1 MARGRIELPHF
12 FEDMM
17 KHLMLTFLSAAV
29 FTVFAGCS
37 QDEPSAEPGA
47 NVKAVEELVRQIED
61 SYVGGDA
68 VCARLYGYLEC
79 GELIDISDLE
89 SSVNTN
95 NLPSDGGS
103 NKYMLGLG
111 SFRTTSNAFQI
122 KTRLAYSLRVVAT
135 IEIVTVNNQR
145 WHRVWI
151 GPIDGSLRTA
161 ELLQAMND
169 DGIDTIVVM
178 ANH

>member
-1 MARGRIELPHF
+1 
-12 FEDMM
+12 M
-17 KHLMLTFLSAAV
+17 KHLMLTFLSSAIV
-29 FTVFAGCS
+29 TVFAGCA
-37 QDEPSAEPGA
+37 QDEPSAESGA

-61 SYVGGDA
+61 TYVGGDA
-68 VCARLYGYLEC
+68 VCARLYSYLEC

-89 SSVNTN
+89 SAVNAN
-95 NLPSDGGS
+95 SLASDSGS
-103 NKYMLGLG
+103 NRYMLGLG

-151 GPIDGSLRTA
+151 GPIDGALRTIK
-161 ELLQAMND
+161 LLQAMND

>member
-1 MARGRIELPHF
+1 
-12 FEDMM
+12 M
-17 KHLMLTFLSAAV
+17 KHLMLTFLSAAIV
-29 FTVFAGCS
+29 TVFAGCA
-37 QDEPSAEPGA
+37 QDEPSAESGA

-61 SYVGGDA
+61 TYVGGDA

-95 NLPSDGGS
+95 SLASDSGS

-111 SFRTTSNAFQI
+111 SFRTTSNAFQM
-122 KTRLAYSLRVVAT
+122 KTRLAYSFRVVAT
-135 IEIVTVNNQR
+135 IEKVAVNDQR

-151 GPIDGSLRTA
+151 GPLDGAKSTIELR
-161 ELLQAMND
+161 QVMND
-169 DGIDTIVVM
+169 DGIDTIVVK
-178 ANH
+178 ANQ

>member
-1 MARGRIELPHF
+1 MTRSGLSQF
-12 FEDMM
+12 FDDMM
-17 KHLMLTFLSAAV
+17 KHLMLTFLSAAIV
-29 FTVFAGCS
+29 TVFAGCA
-37 QDEPSAEPGA
+37 QDEPSAESGA

-61 SYVGGDA
+61 TYVGGNA

-95 NLPSDGGS
+95 SLASDSGS

-111 SFRTTSNAFQI
+111 SFRTTSNAFQM
-122 KTRLAYSLRVVAT
+122 KVRLSFYLKVVAS
-135 IEIVTVNNQR
+135 IESVTVNNQQ

-151 GPIDGSLRTA
+151 GPIDGAKSTIKLR
-161 ELLQAMND
+161 QVMND
-169 DGIDTIVVM
+169 DGIDTIIVK

>member
-1 MARGRIELPHF
+1 
-12 FEDMM
+12 M
-17 KHLMLTFLSAAV
+17 KHLMLTFLSVAV
-29 FTVFAGCS
+29 VTVFAGCT
-37 QDEPSAEPGA
+37 QDDPLAESGA

-61 SYVGGDA
+61 TYGSGGG
-68 VCARLYGYLEC
+68 VCAELYYEDKPGYLEC
-79 GELIDISDLE
+79 GVLIDISDLE

-95 NLPSDGGS
+95 SLASDSGS

-135 IEIVTVNNQR
+135 IEKVTVNNQR

-151 GPIDGSLRTA
+151 GPIDGAKSTIT
-161 ELLQAMND
+161 LLQAMND
-169 DGIDTIVVM
+169 DGIDTIVVK
-178 ANH
+178 ANQ

>member
-1 MARGRIELPHF
+1 
-12 FEDMM
+12 M
-17 KHLMLTFLSAAV
+17 KHLMRTFLSAAIV
-29 FTVFAGCS
+29 TVFAGCA
-37 QDEPSAEPGA
+37 QDEPSAESGA

-61 SYVGGDA
+61 TYVGGDA
-68 VCARLYGYLEC
+68 VCARLYGYVEC
-79 GELIDISDLE
+79 GGLIDISDLE
-89 SSVNTN
+89 SSVNAN
-95 NLPSDGGS
+95 SLASDNGS
-103 NKYMLGLG
+103 NRYMLGLG

-135 IEIVTVNNQR
+135 IEKVTVNNQR

-151 GPIDGSLRTA
+151 GPIDGAKSTIK
-161 ELLQAMND
+161 LLQAMND

>member
-1 MARGRIELPHF
+1 
-12 FEDMM
+12 M
-17 KHLMLTFLSAAV
+17 KHLMRTFLSAAIV
-29 FTVFAGCS
+29 TVFAGCA
-37 QDEPSAEPGA
+37 QDEPSAESGA

-61 SYVGGDA
+61 TYVGGDA
-68 VCARLYGYLEC
+68 VCARLYGYVEC
-79 GELIDISDLE
+79 GGLIDISDLE
-89 SSVNTN
+89 SSVNAN
-95 NLPSDGGS
+95 SLASDNGS
-103 NKYMLGLG
+103 NRYMLGLG

-135 IEIVTVNNQR
+135 IEKVTVNNQR

-151 GPIDGSLRTA
+151 GPIDGAKNTIK
-161 ELLQAMND
+161 LLQAMND